1 MTSRYWYLQMDEQK
15 LEQAMVNLQNGKGE
29 ALSEIYNITSR
40 GVFTFVLPLLHDY
53 QLAEDVM
60 QDTYV
65 ACYNHIQDYKPGTN
79 ARNWLLT
86 IAKNTAISLLK
97 KKNREISYDFSEEV
111 HPDGV
116 YYLGEVDTPTITL
129 ANKILSEDEFNIVMM
144 FAIGDYKHREIAEV
158 MHLPLGTVTW
168 KYNNAIKKIK
178 KALEE
183 DERKYERKCLQQQN
197 QQG

>member
-1 MTSRYWYLQMDEQK
+1 MNEQE
-15 LEQAMVNLQNGKGE
+15 LEKSMISLRNGNGN
-29 ALSEIYNITSR
+29 ALADIYALTSR

-65 ACYNHIQDYKPGTN
+65 SCYNHIQEYKPGTS

-86 IAKNTAISLLK
+86 IAKNAAISTLK
-97 KKNREISYDFSEEV
+97 KKNREISYDFSEETR
-111 HPDGV
+111 PDGV

-129 ANKILSEDEFNIVMM
+129 ANRILSEEEFNIVMM
-144 FAIGDYKHREIAEV
+144 FAIGDYKHREIAELL
-158 MHLPLGTVTW
+158 HLPLGTVTW

-183 DERKYERKCLQQQN
+183 EDRKYEKRRLERAKQES
-197 QQG
+197 